1 MFDKFA
7 EELRNARIKKGIS
20 LEQIAARTRIDI
32 KFIEA
37 IDTGNLSFLP
47 ELYVKAFIK
56 QYARTVGLDEAETI
70 QRYEDAK
77 EGRFIEKG
85 ESKSL
90 LEQKVGIERPQQQE
104 IPEKPVKTF
113 TDSSVA
119 RPLEKNDERKKLY
132 RTAAYITGFVFL
144 LVVVFFAFI
153 KKSSTITVEEK
164 PYEQVLK
171 ETQGRF
177 EVEQK
182 EDEQSAAQVNPDSM
196 FLQITNVDSL
206 DSAWVMVIYDD
217 KVKEDFLLY
226 PRRTKTV
233 KATDNFQFTLGNSG
247 VISLKLD
254 NQLLQFEGRRGAVR
268 HYLVSRKGLERLY
281 SPPILK
287 PEQNGIGS
295 RENN

>member
-1 MFDKFA
+1 MFDQFA
-7 EELRNARIKKGIS
+7 EELRSARLKKGIS
-20 LEQIAARTRIDI
+20 LEQIAAKTRIDI

-47 ELYVKAFIK
+47 ELYVRAFLK
-56 QYARTVGLDEAETI
+56 QYAKTVGLDETETI
-70 QRYEDAK
+70 QNYEDAK
-77 EGRFIEKG
+77 EGRLAEKDD
-85 ESKSL
+85 SKSL
-90 LEQKVGIERPQQQE
+90 LEQKIEIEKPHQE
-104 IPEKPVKTF
+104 EIQEKPVRTYTDASVTKT
-113 TDSSVA
+113 V
-119 RPLEKNDERKKLY
+119 ERGDDKKKIY
-132 RTAAYITGFVFL
+132 RMVAYITGFVL
-144 LVVVFFAFI
+144 LSVVVFFAFI

-171 ETQGRF
+171 ETQNRF
-177 EVEQK
+177 EVEKQK
-182 EDEQSAAQVNPDSM
+182 DEQPAAQVNLDSM
-196 FLQITNVDSL
+196 FLQIANVDSL

-233 KATDNFQFTLGNSG
+233 KAADNFQFTLGNSG
-247 VISLKLD
+247 VISLMLD
-254 NQLLQFEGRRGAVR
+254 NNVLQFEGRRGAVR
-268 HYLVSRKGLERLY
+268 HYLVNRKGLERLY